1 MSLFLKAIGGGVLAV
16 ICSWV
21 GVLLVNQLRVD
32 AYNKRTGISGL
43 GATAG
48 GWSYLLQ
55 LPAVLLILT
64 IAFGVG
70 LYLTVKLATRS

>member
-1 MSLFLKAIGGGVLAV
+1 MTLFLKAIGGGVLAV

-21 GVLLVNQLRVD
+21 AVLVVNQLRVD
-32 AYNKRTGISGL
+32 AYNKRTGMTGL

-48 GWSYLLQ
+48 GWNYLLQ
-55 LPAVLLILT
+55 LPSVCLVLT

-70 LYLTVKLATRS
+70 LYLTVRLATRS